1 MPQKFLKQVKEYL
14 PDTPDHA
21 TQEQQL
27 ALDYKKLPIP
37 IYMLLQHFKEDW
49 SRFLSFAQKN
59 KLRLGTGNLQ
69 RQQLEENWIGS
80 DIVVDAQTLVIMAV
94 CDCLPALQLIKHVHI
109 SYSSITVL
117 QYFYLSNNF
126 GFMAIE
132 VLMDW
137 LSSENT
143 VILEPDGIVDINDTL
158 VQGFSK
164 SLFKIWRNAR
174 QARIFSL
181 GKAI

>member
-1 MPQKFLKQVKEYL
+1 
-14 PDTPDHA
+14 
-21 TQEQQL
+21 
-27 ALDYKKLPIP
+27 
-37 IYMLLQHFKEDW
+37 MLLQHFKEDW

-59 KLRLGTGNLQ
+59 KLRFGTGNPQ
-69 RQQLEENWIGS
+69 RQQLEENCIGS

-94 CDCLPALQLIKHVHI
+94 CDCLPALKMIKHVHI
-109 SYSSITVL
+109 SYSSIAVL

-143 VILEPDGIVDINDTL
+143 AILEPDGMIDVNDTFVKAFL
-158 VQGFSK
+158 
-164 SLFKIWRNAR
+164 KIFLSAAVL
-174 QARIFSL
+174 QKGLKFLSYVRIF
-181 GKAI
+181 